1 VKSTVCW
8 TSGEGVG
15 CWKSG
20 VINFLS
26 LVIKLQCVHSLIS
39 NEPSLFYYAVLMGDI
54 TTQIAAQWDA
64 QSGSMASQLF
74 IAKNHLQTACM
85 YIPRQ
90 GRQPV
95 DI

>member
-1 VKSTVCW
+1 
-8 TSGEGVG
+8 
-15 CWKSG
+15 
-20 VINFLS
+20 
-26 LVIKLQCVHSLIS
+26 
-39 NEPSLFYYAVLMGDI
+39 MGDI
-54 TTQIAAQWDA
+54 TTQITAQWDA